1 MINILLLLIA
11 WLLKLV
17 LFPFGVAL
25 TLILLIFQPFTFF
38 KNIFAW
44 VRQIAVSI
52 DKLGNVVLQY
62 PLNKWFIT
70 ESGYKFGNYE
80 NTISYVLGYNKI
92 NGGLK
97 YPGILLC
104 AILNM
109 LDKNHVE
116 NAVAIKKD
124 ELNK

>member
-1 MINILLLLIA
+1 MLNVLLLLIA
-11 WLLKLV
+11 WIMKLV
-17 LFPFGVAL
+17 LFPVGVVL
-25 TLILLIFQPFTFF
+25 TLILLIFKPLTFF
-38 KNIFAW
+38 KNTFAW
-44 VRQIAVSI
+44 AREIAVSI

-92 NGGLK
+92 NGGLR
-97 YPGILLC
+97 YPGIFLC
-104 AILNM
+104 AVLNT

-116 NAVAIKKD
+116 NAVTIKKD